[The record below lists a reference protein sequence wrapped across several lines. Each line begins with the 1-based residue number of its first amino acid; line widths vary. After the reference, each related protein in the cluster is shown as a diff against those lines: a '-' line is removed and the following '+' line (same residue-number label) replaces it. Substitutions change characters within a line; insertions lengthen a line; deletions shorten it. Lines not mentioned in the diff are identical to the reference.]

1 MPLFLAFYLLCPSS
15 NISNMSV
22 GLGLSGYCEAQPPTP
37 SHYEGGGKGRAGNLG
52 LGKYNVR
59 HETEIKPLVLDRVFF
74 PHNLFPLSFS

>member
-22 GLGLSGYCEAQPPTP
+22 GLGLSGYCEAQSPLPIMR
-37 SHYEGGGKGRAGNLG
+37 EVRKAGQETWV

-59 HETEIKPLVLDRVFF
+59 HKTEIKPLVLDRVFS
-74 PHNLFPLSFS
+74 LS